1 MGWDTLT
8 VDNYLPIRIIR
19 LILHNLQMEEKKE
32 RRARGRLLVV
42 DLLATSVVGYAY
54 LDKRELPEECSCP
67 STPPVLLESAADVA
81 FALVPPPPS
90 GPLDKWPLFLL

>member
-1 MGWDTLT
+1 MGWDKLT

-19 LILHNLQMEEKKE
+19 LILHNLQIVEEE

-42 DLLATSVVGYAY
+42 DLHATSVVGYAY

-67 STPPVLLESAADVA
+67 STPPPLLESAADVA
-81 FALVPPPPS
+81 VALVTS
-90 GPLDKWPLFLL
+90 SLGLLDKWSLLLW